1 MCGLAGYR
9 TLSRT
14 DIPFDEALLNRLHGS
29 IAHRGPDGHGIW
41 ISDNRQLALVHRRL
55 KIIDVS
61 EAGAQPMMDADK
73 SVVIIFNGE
82 IYNYLE
88 LRTLLQ
94 QDGYVF
100 SSQTDTEVILYAYKK
115 WGIACLNYLD
125 GMFAFALF
133 DLHTNELY
141 LVRDRIG
148 IKPLYFSMQAQILSF
163 ASEIKAL
170 WQLPWIE
177 KRIKQEGL
185 SYYLSYLATPAPLT
199 LYEDIYKLPAGFYL
213 KCDAQR
219 TVTFHQWYDSAQ
231 TIVATHNQ
239 PTYDEAYYIEQIR
252 TLFDNAVKKRMRAD
266 VPVGIF
272 LSGGIDSSLNLAHM
286 ARYSQQLKTFNVSFD
301 DGPELQERAWARMV
315 AHKFGAEHHELIIS
329 EKEAFD
335 SFQKIIYHQD
345 EPLGDPVCIPL
356 YHVSHYA
363 KKAGVTVVQIGEGSD
378 ELFCGYP
385 MYGDYITLN
394 SYWQPSQRFIPATM
408 RRGLSYAASW
418 YPWKPNKKDMLARWA
433 HGQPLFCTG
442 ALVFSATWKQ
452 QIMHPIPMQQFHD
465 PIIEQIYANFPQ
477 GTDSYGM
484 IDYHRTRLHAHD
496 PHADFIKTI
505 GYVELKHRLSE
516 LLLMR
521 VDKMTMAAGIEAR
534 VPFLDYK
541 LVEFALQIP
550 ASLKYKDATT
560 KYILKKACEGI
571 IPDEVIYRKKVGFN
585 APTTRWFK
593 TGHYFKEQL
602 QDLLHSPTNDIS
614 RMLNIPAIN
623 TMLHENSSQAN
634 VDYAPQLWALQNVLA
649 HE

>member
-14 DIPFDEALLNRLHGS
+14 DIPFDDILLNRLHES
-29 IAHRGPDGHGIW
+29 IAHRGPDGYGIW
-41 ISDNRQLALVHRRL
+41 TSHDHQLALVHRRL

-61 EAGAQPMMDADK
+61 QAGAQPMMDAQK

-88 LRTLLQ
+88 LRALLQ
-94 QDGYVF
+94 QDGYIF

-115 WGIACLNYLD
+115 WGIDCLNYLD

-133 DLHTNELY
+133 DILTNELY

-148 IKPLYFSMQAQILSF
+148 IKPLYISLQSQILSF

-177 KRIKQEGL
+177 KQIKHEAL
-185 SYYLSYLATPAPLT
+185 SYYLSYLATPAPMT
-199 LYEDIYKLPAGFYL
+199 LYEGIYKLPAGFYL

-219 TVTFHQWYDSAQ
+219 TITFHQWYDPVQACI
-231 TIVATHNQ
+231 TNQ
-239 PTYDEAYYIEQIR
+239 PIHDEEYYIDNIR

-286 ARYSQQLKTFNVSFD
+286 ARYNQQLKTFNVSFD

-315 AHKFGAEHHELIIS
+315 ADKFGAEHHELIIS

-356 YHVSHYA
+356 YHVAHYA

-385 MYGDYITLN
+385 MYADYINLN
-394 SYWQPSQRFIPATM
+394 RYWQPSQRFIPATV
-408 RRGLSYAASW
+408 RNGLSYAASW
-418 YPWKPNKKDMLARWA
+418 YPCKPNKKDMLSRWA

-442 ALVFSATWKQ
+442 ALVFSSTWKHT
-452 QIMHPIPMQQFHD
+452 IMRSMATQPIHD
-465 PIIEQIYANFPQ
+465 PVIEQIYARFPQ
-477 GTDSYGM
+477 GTDSYAM
-484 IDYHRTRLHAHD
+484 IDYHHARLHRSD
-496 PHADFIKTI
+496 PHADFVKTM

-534 VPFLDYK
+534 VPFLDYR
-541 LVEFALQIP
+541 LVEFSLQIP
-550 ASLKYKDATT
+550 EFLKYKDGTT

-593 TGHYFKEQL
+593 SGHYFKAQL
-602 QDLLHSPTNDIS
+602 QDLLHSPTNEITRLLNVSAIDK
-614 RMLNIPAIN
+614 MLQ
-623 TMLHENSSQAN
+623 ENMQTN
-634 VDYAPQLWALQNVLA
+634 VDYAPQLWALQNVMA
-649 HE
+649 YE

>member
-1 MCGLAGYR
+1 MCGLAGYH
-9 TLSRT
+9 TLSRS
-14 DIPFDEALLNRLHGS
+14 DIPFDKELLNRLHAS

-41 ISDNRQLALVHRRL
+41 TSDNRQLALVHRRL

-61 EAGAQPMMDADK
+61 NAGAQPMMDAHK
-73 SVVIIFNGE
+73 SVVIVFNGE

-88 LRTLLQ
+88 LRALLQ
-94 QDGYVF
+94 QDGYIF

-115 WGIACLNYLD
+115 WGIACLDYLD

-133 DLHTNELY
+133 DIHTNELY

-148 IKPLYFSMQAQILSF
+148 IKPLYFSLQSQVLSF

-170 WQLPWIE
+170 WELPWIE
-177 KRIKQEGL
+177 KQIKHEAL
-185 SYYLSYLATPAPLT
+185 SYYLSYLATPAPMT
-199 LYEDIYKLPAGFYL
+199 LYEGIYKLPAGFYL

-219 TVTFHQWYDSAQ
+219 TVTFHQWYDQ
-231 TIVATHNQ
+231 TQTRIIAADTPVH
-239 PTYDEAYYIEQIR
+239 DETYYIDHIR

-286 ARYSQQLKTFNVSFD
+286 ARYTQQLKTFNVSFD

-335 SFQKIIYHQD
+335 SFQKIIFHQD

-385 MYGDYITLN
+385 MYADYINLN
-394 SYWQPSQRFIPATM
+394 RYWQPSQRFIPATV
-408 RRGLSYAASW
+408 RHGLSYAASW
-418 YPWKPNKKDMLARWA
+418 YPCQPNKKDLLSRWA

-452 QIMHPIPMQQFHD
+452 KIMHPMSMQQLHD

-477 GTDSYGM
+477 GTDCYAM
-484 IDYHRTRLHAHD
+484 IEYHRARLRTYD
-496 PHADFIKTI
+496 PHADFVKTI
-505 GYVELKHRLSE
+505 GYVELKHRLAE

-550 ASLKYKDATT
+550 ASLKYKDDIT

-593 TGHYFKEQL
+593 SGHYFKEQL
-602 QDLLHSPTNDIS
+602 QDLLHSPTNEIS
-614 RMLNIPAIN
+614 CMLNVPAIN
-623 TMLHENSSQAN
+623 AMLRENSSQTN

>member
-14 DIPFDEALLNRLHGS
+14 DIPFDNALLNRLHES

-41 ISDNRQLALVHRRL
+41 TSDNHQLALVHRRL

-61 EAGAQPMMDADK
+61 QAGTQPMMDAQK

-88 LRTLLQ
+88 LRSLLQ
-94 QDGYVF
+94 QDGYLF

-133 DLHTNELY
+133 DIHTNELY

-148 IKPLYFSMQAQILSF
+148 IKPLYFSMQSQILSF

-177 KRIKQEGL
+177 KQIKHEAL
-185 SYYLSYLATPAPLT
+185 SYYLSYLATPAPMT
-199 LYEDIYKLPAGFYL
+199 LYEGIYKLPAGFYL

-219 TVTFHQWYDSAQ
+219 AITFHQWYDPAHASIIA
-231 TIVATHNQ
+231 TIH
-239 PTYDEAYYIEQIR
+239 DEDYYVDHIR

-286 ARYSQQLKTFNVSFD
+286 ARYNQHLKTFNVSFD

-315 AHKFGAEHHELIIS
+315 ADKFGAEHHELIIS
-329 EKEAFD
+329 EQEAFN

-356 YHVSHYA
+356 YHVAHYA

-385 MYGDYITLN
+385 MYADYINLN
-394 SYWQPSQRFIPATM
+394 RYWQSSQRFIPATV
-408 RRGLSYAASW
+408 RQGLSYAASW
-418 YPWKPNKKDMLARWA
+418 YPCKPNKKDLLFRWA
-433 HGQPLFCTG
+433 QGQPLFCTG
-442 ALVFSATWKQ
+442 ALVFSSTWKHN
-452 QIMHPIPMQQFHD
+452 IMHPMAMHHGYD
-465 PIIEQIYANFPQ
+465 PIIEQIYAHFPQ
-477 GTDSYGM
+477 GTDSYAM
-484 IDYHRTRLHAHD
+484 IDYHRARLRRSD
-496 PHADFIKTI
+496 PHADFVKTM

-534 VPFLDYK
+534 VPFLDYR

-550 ASLKYKDATT
+550 EFLKYKDGTT

-593 TGHYFKEQL
+593 SGHYFKGQL
-602 QDLLHSPTNDIS
+602 QDLLHSPTNEIS
-614 RMLNIPAIN
+614 RLLNVPVIDKMLQ
-623 TMLHENSSQAN
+623 ENMQTN

-649 HE
+649 YE

>member
-9 TLSRT
+9 TLSRA
-14 DIPFDEALLNRLHGS
+14 DIPFDDALLNRLHTS

-41 ISDNRQLALVHRRL
+41 TSDNRQLALVHRRL

-61 EAGAQPMMDADK
+61 QAGAQPMMDAQK
-73 SVVIIFNGE
+73 SVVIVFNGE

-94 QDGYVF
+94 QDGYTF
-100 SSQTDTEVILYAYKK
+100 SSQTDTEVIIYAYKK
-115 WGIACLNYLD
+115 WGIACLDYLD
-125 GMFAFALF
+125 GMFAFSLF
-133 DLHTNELY
+133 DIDTNELY
-141 LVRDRIG
+141 LVRDRMG
-148 IKPLYFSMQAQILSF
+148 IKPLYFSLQSHVLSF

-177 KRIKQEGL
+177 KQIKHEAL
-185 SYYLSYLATPAPLT
+185 SYYLSYLATPAPMT
-199 LYEDIYKLPAGFYL
+199 LYEGIYKLPAGFYL

-219 TVTFHQWYDSAQ
+219 TITFHQWYDLAQ
-231 TIVATHNQ
+231 KMITSPNQ
-239 PTYDEAYYIEQIR
+239 VYDEAYYVDCIR
-252 TLFDNAVKKRMRAD
+252 ILFDNAVKKRMRAD
-266 VPVGIF
+266 VPIGIF

-286 ARYSQQLKTFNVSFD
+286 ARYNQHLKTFNVSFD

-329 EKEAFD
+329 EKEAFE

-363 KKAGVTVVQIGEGSD
+363 KKTGVTVVQIGEGSD

-385 MYGDYITLN
+385 MYADYINLN
-394 SYWQPSQRFIPATM
+394 RYWQPSQRFIPATV

-418 YPWKPNKKDMLARWA
+418 YPCKPNKKDMLSRWA

-442 ALVFSATWKQ
+442 ALVFSEKWKQ
-452 QIMHPIPMQQFHD
+452 NIMHAMPMHLLDD
-465 PIIEQIYANFPQ
+465 PIIQQIYANFPQ
-477 GTDSYGM
+477 GTDSYAM
-484 IDYHRTRLHAHD
+484 IDYHRTRLHTHD
-496 PHADFIKTI
+496 PQADFIKTI

-534 VPFLDYK
+534 VPFLDYR

-593 TGHYFKEQL
+593 SGRYFKEQL
-602 QDLLHSPTNDIS
+602 QDMLHSPTHEIS
-614 RMLNIPAIN
+614 RMLNVPAIDK
-623 TMLHENSSQAN
+623 MLQDNVQTN
-634 VDYAPQLWALQNVLA
+634 VDYAPQLWALQNVMA
-649 HE
+649 YE